1 MKNQLGYLFVEAF
14 RGFRSDKFLSVTSVI
29 TIGICTSVFAGLVLA
44 FALVWSLGGGGGG
57 TSDSVIRVFPG
68 SKFEDQASLDVL
80 ETKLHRFA
88 GLDSIVFISKDD
100 ALEEFKHDFGDEM
113 VRSLEWNPLPHS
125 FLMYPGLG
133 YRSAAQNKLL
143 LDRLKLMP
151 EVEEASANSL
161 YLEWMDKWRVPVE
174 GGSTLLMFLVAGALS
189 LIIHN
194 AVKLN
199 LYSRR
204 ILVEN
209 MKYCGAGEIFIL
221 APFLMEGVF
230 LGLAGSLIGV
240 ATLAFLLWLSKFISP
255 SIPSQVPFWTCATTL
270 LVSTALIAAVASTR
284 TVRAFLRG
292 STY

>member
-44 FALVWSLGGGGGG
+44 FALVWSLGGSGA
-57 TSDSVIRVFPG
+57 SDSVVRVFPG
-68 SKFEDQASLDVL
+68 PKYEDQKSLDML
-80 ETKLHRFA
+80 ETKLHRLP
-88 GLDSIVFISKDD
+88 GLDSIVFVSKDD

-113 VRSLEWNPLPHS
+113 VRSLDWNPLPHS
-125 FLMYPGLG
+125 FLMYPSLG
-133 YRSAAQNKLL
+133 YRSASQNRLL
-143 LDRLKLMP
+143 VDRVKLME

-161 YLEWMDKWRVPVE
+161 YLDWMDKWRLPVE
-174 GGSTLLMFLVAGALS
+174 FGATGLMLLVGGALS

-209 MKYCGAGEIFIL
+209 MKYCGASELFIL
-221 APFLMEGVF
+221 TPFLMEGLL
-230 LGLAGSLIGV
+230 LGIFGSLIGV
-240 ATLAFLLWLSKFISP
+240 ATLAFLLGLARLVSP
-255 SIPSQVPFWTCATTL
+255 TIPAQVPFWTCTVA
-270 LVSTALIAAVASTR
+270 LVACTSAIAAIASTR

-292 STY
+292 SAA